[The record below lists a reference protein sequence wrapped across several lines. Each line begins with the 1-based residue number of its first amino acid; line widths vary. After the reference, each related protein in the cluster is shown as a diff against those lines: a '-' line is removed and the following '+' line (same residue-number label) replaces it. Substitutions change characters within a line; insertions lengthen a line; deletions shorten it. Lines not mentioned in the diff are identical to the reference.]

1 MHCNFHS
8 HTIVY
13 HKVRIY
19 SLSFVHHEG
28 TLTVSDLLI
37 IKLKPTVSD
46 LLIIKLQLTVSDLY
60 IMNLQNKCLRCK
72 IVFKLHIC
80 LQRLRNLNELKLKF
94 YVFYTFLTFMNMWMK
109 LDFIFIHL
117 HSSNYAWMLKSV
129 QNTALTCSIGVD
141 NIIVVCGVE
150 LHRLGVH
157 HNLSRIWKYSR
168 WNSIVSGFVS
178 GFTTTSLNSKG

>member
-28 TLTVSDLLI
+28 TLTVSDLLIIKLQLTVSDLLI

-80 LQRLRNLNELKLKF
+80 LQRLRNLKLKF
-94 YVFYTFLTFMNMWMK
+94 YVFYTFLTFMNM
-109 LDFIFIHL
+109 
-117 HSSNYAWMLKSV
+117 Y
-129 QNTALTCSIGVD
+129 VD
-141 NIIVVCGVE
+141 EITLYLYIYIRPIMHEC
-150 LHRLGVH
+150 
-157 HNLSRIWKYSR
+157 
-168 WNSIVSGFVS
+168 
-178 GFTTTSLNSKG
+178 